1 MRVEKIGGEWRKNEK
16 KISPILQAL
25 EKMAFSL
32 ARSVSSS
39 VSRMSRRAVVGRK
52 YSSAAHHGAEVGP
65 VEKRVLR
72 TRVVLPSPLGRSNLN
87 PTNIV
92 VPNVAEMEAQAEVTA
107 KKQQG
112 TVEK

>member
-1 MRVEKIGGEWRKNEK
+1 
-16 KISPILQAL
+16 
-25 EKMAFSL
+25 MAFSF
-32 ARSVSSS
+32 ARSLSSS
-39 VSRMSRRAVVGRK
+39 VSRMSRRAVVARK
-52 YSSAAHHGAEVGP
+52 YSSGAHHGAAEVGP